1 MLQYFDNTYVNGR
14 LNNVRGTR
22 RHGFLRLQHRKPL
35 FPPKV
40 WNVNSATLKGKE
52 KTNNATEGWN
62 NRFSNLI
69 GKNHPDIWT
78 LIIKMRQE
86 VAADKTKMEQ
96 MTAGK
101 MATKTKRTQ
110 YHMLKRRLKTLCEQ
124 YKNSNSPNKIEVLLN
139 GISNNIGFN

>member
-1 MLQYFDNTYVNGR
+1 MDD
-14 LNNVRGTR
+14 VRGTR
-22 RHGFLRLQHRKPL
+22 RHGVLRLQHRKPL

-96 MTAGK
+96 MMAGK
-101 MATKTKRTQ
+101 MAGKT
-110 YHMLKRRLKTLCEQ
+110 
-124 YKNSNSPNKIEVLLN
+124 
-139 GISNNIGFN
+139 